1 MTRIKK
7 INLWESIVNG
17 IVTDYR
23 RLDNAC
29 DAALKAGAMDPSG
42 PLHDAIWRTFSGM
55 LERIDVDDWIT
66 WFIYENECGKKAM
79 EAKGC
84 GKRGLTPIKTPRHL
98 ARLIVESE
106 EHSRMNVKGVA
117 RRKEDSQSE
126 ANEGRYP
133 PLPLP
138 SCSFSSSSSEGGS

>member
-1 MTRIKK
+1 MTRIKQ

-29 DAALKAGAMDPSG
+29 DAAMKAGAMDPSG
-42 PLHDAIWRTFSGM
+42 PLHDAIWRSFSGM

-66 WFIYENECGKKAM
+66 WFLYENECGKKSM

-84 GKRGLTPIKTPRHL
+84 GKRGMTPIKTPRHL
-98 ARLIVESE
+98 ARMIVESE
-106 EHSRMNVKGVA
+106 EHSRMNS
-117 RRKEDSQSE
+117 ELSQPKPE
-126 ANEGRYP
+126 
-133 PLPLP
+133 
-138 SCSFSSSSSEGGS
+138 